1 MSILN
6 GVKTAVKSS
15 ISVTSLLAVGGA
27 VAAKKIADSV
37 NPIFDSQ
44 KETIQK
50 AREAEIMLNNLGMG
64 TPNITSK
71 YEDPDCQLSSSLRR
85 MLTSFI
91 ETNESGFIITFT
103 NFSFIDEF
111 AKKNHMTIS
120 VDPEFIDEDCNL
132 ICNPETIITIQK
144 KKGGVVTMNHR
155 YRFTTQ
161 CGGTKPIP
169 CFYQIK

>member
-1 MSILN
+1 MSVLN
-6 GVKTAVKSS
+6 GIKTAVKSS
-15 ISVTSLLAVGGA
+15 ISVTSLLAVGGV
-27 VAAKKIADSV
+27 VAAKKISDSV
-37 NPIFDSQ
+37 NPIFVSQ

-64 TPNITSK
+64 TPNITNK
-71 YEDPDCQLSSSLRR
+71 YEDPDCQVSSSLRR

-91 ETNESGFIITFT
+91 EADEKCYFISSM
-103 NFSFIDEF
+103 NFKFINEF
-111 AKKNHMTIS
+111 ARKNHMIIS
-120 VDPEFIDEDCNL
+120 VDPEFIDEECKI
-132 ICNPETIITIQK
+132 ICGSETIITIQK

>member
-44 KETIQK
+44 KETIQR
-50 AREAEIMLNNLGMG
+50 AREAEIMMSNLGMA
-64 TPNITSK
+64 TPNITNK
-71 YEDPDCQLSSSLRR
+71 YEDPDCQVSSSLRR

-91 ETNESGFIITFT
+91 ETGENYYFISSK
-103 NFSFIDEF
+103 NFKFIDEF
-111 AKKNHMTIS
+111 ARKNHMILI
-120 VDPEFIDEDCNL
+120 VDPGFIDEDCNI
-132 ICNPETIITIQK
+132 ICEQETIITIQK

>member
-44 KETIQK
+44 KETIQR
-50 AREAEIMLNNLGMG
+50 AREAEIMMSNLGMA
-64 TPNITSK
+64 TPNITNK
-71 YEDPDCQLSSSLRR
+71 YEDPDCQVSSSLRR

-91 ETNESGFIITFT
+91 ETGENYYFISSKNFFASSRPYFAIFAES
-103 NFSFIDEF
+103 S
-111 AKKNHMTIS
+111 M
-120 VDPEFIDEDCNL
+120 
-132 ICNPETIITIQK
+132 
-144 KKGGVVTMNHR
+144 
-155 YRFTTQ
+155 
-161 CGGTKPIP
+161 
-169 CFYQIK
+169 